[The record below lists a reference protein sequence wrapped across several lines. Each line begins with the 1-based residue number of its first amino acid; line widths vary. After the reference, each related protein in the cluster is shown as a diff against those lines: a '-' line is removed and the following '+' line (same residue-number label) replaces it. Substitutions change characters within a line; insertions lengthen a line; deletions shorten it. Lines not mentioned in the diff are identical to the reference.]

1 MSKNILGLGLIIALG
16 SMVAST
22 FISQQKGVGKTPS
35 VPRFRVYDQSPTTPI
50 APKTVPMLSPSS
62 SIPAWVG
69 DTTQTIPED
78 ILNYVRRLVDKNV
91 YPQMWYKKT
100 PLELRLAWYRS
111 YSLPFDQGG
120 GIPTGISN
128 YSV

>member
-22 FISQQKGVGKTPS
+22 FLSQQKGVGKTPI
-35 VPRFRVYDQSPTTPI
+35 VPKTVPMVSPTTPI
-50 APKTVPMLSPSS
+50 APKMVPMVSPTS
-62 SIPAWVG
+62 SIPAWVS

-100 PLELRLAWYRS
+100 PLELRLAWYRA

-120 GIPTGISN
+120 GIPTGVSN

>member
-22 FISQQKGVGKTPS
+22 FLSQQKGVDKTQNVS
-35 VPRFRVYDQSPTTPI
+35 KTVPMASPTTPI
-50 APKTVPMLSPSS
+50 APKMVTMVSPTS
-62 SIPAWVG
+62 SIPAWVS
-69 DTTQTIPED
+69 DTSQTIPED

-120 GIPTGISN
+120 GIPTGVSN